1 MQPATVLGTVFML
14 HYSDMAADRII
25 SIVASITLFKV
36 RGGNVH
42 SAAKDIFHK
51 VDAMKENLRNTPADQ
66 TFSPRF
72 KSCDSGYNIVPGRL
86 CKRCWIIWSVQ
97 RMTRELIERCEQL
110 DVEFE
115 KYHAA
120 QQDKTL
126 YLMTVVTSIFL
137 PAQFL
142 TGVWGMNF
150 DDMPELKKAW
160 GYPLF
165 WVLCITMTT
174 ALLIHFRCG
183 RSGY

>member
-1 MQPATVLGTVFML
+1 
-14 HYSDMAADRII
+14 MAVDRII
-25 SIVASITLFKV
+25 SIVERMSHIIQSERKRQRAN
-36 RGGNVH
+36 GY
-42 SAAKDIFHK
+42 KDIFHK
-51 VDAMKENLRNTPADQ
+51 VDAMKENLRNTLRQIKPFLRVLNHVIQDH
-66 TFSPRF
+66 
-72 KSCDSGYNIVPGRL
+72 NIVPGATLYLRDVRDNL
-86 CKRCWIIWSVQ
+86 ECAEDDL
-97 RMTRELIERCEQL
+97 RELIERCEQL